1 MGITYKGISQR
12 TYTTGPE
19 VNRGGEGIVFE
30 VEGQAHLV
38 LKVYFEK
45 ISSEKVEKLKFMV
58 SMNSENLQRIAAWP
72 KDVVFDSRNL
82 VCGFVMKRLDRYVP
96 MHKLF
101 SPMDR
106 KVLFPDKG
114 YNFIVHVC
122 KNLVLAFCQ
131 LHESKIIAGDVNE
144 GNLLVNENGLVAF
157 IDCDSFQIVQNGKYH
172 FCEVGVPRYTPP
184 ELLNLSSFDRV
195 IRTTNTDIFSMA
207 ILIFQLLFLGRHP
220 FAGKPA
226 SNEELDEENAIRKMQ
241 FAYSLE
247 NHSKKLLPPPNSF
260 DFKSLSV
267 GLSKLFHR
275 AFEQIVNRPPA
286 IEWVDEL
293 SRFGQS
299 LIICGQSKIHSYPN
313 KLSSCPWCAFSKN
326 AGIVFFLDD
335 VYVSTGNLEGLE
347 KFVNGF
353 RIPDLKIKSLI
364 PDDKFKTEAPIVDE
378 KYIRYGKF
386 QKQIPIP
393 LVVIS
398 ILCAFYSVWSIVVGV
413 LIFVVLE
420 YVAPLSRRIHKE
432 NNRLREEFITISNEI
447 ERLTVL
453 YNNFGERNS
462 FLTMVQKYNEHLT
475 TLKTLPDK
483 FNNAKK
489 DLEQKLYSASINEY
503 MSRTF
508 IKNVKIS
515 GFGNAK
521 VEMLSDSGIHTAQ
534 DINKLQR
541 IKVIGIGPK
550 NIQILQAWQRQVAST
565 YVYRPD
571 THKLKAEMAMVN
583 QRINAEKV
591 QLESHI
597 RSQFQSLNTRKKII
611 EEECNRLA
619 DKINL
624 LKPSF
629 LQAEAEYKIF
639 KNLLI
644 LT

>member
-1 MGITYKGISQR
+1 MSQR
-12 TYTTGPE
+12 IYTTGRE
-19 VNRGGEGIVFE
+19 VNRGGEGIVFD
-30 VEGQAHLV
+30 VEGQANLV
-38 LKVYFEK
+38 LKVYLENITAEK
-45 ISSEKVEKLKFMV
+45 LDKLKFMV
-58 SMNSENLQRIAAWP
+58 AMNSENLQRIAAWP
-72 KDVVFDSRNL
+72 IDVVFDSRNQA
-82 VCGFVMKRLDRYVP
+82 CGFVMKKLDRFVP

-106 KVLFPDKG
+106 KVLFPNKG

-131 LHESKIIAGDVNE
+131 LHESKIVAGDVNE

-157 IDCDSFQIVQNGKYH
+157 IDCDSFQVVQNGKYH

-195 IRTTNTDIFSMA
+195 IRTSNTDIFSMA

-241 FAYSLE
+241 FAYSLD
-247 NHSKKLLPPPNSF
+247 NHSKRLLPPPNSL

-267 GLSKLFHR
+267 GLSSLFHR
-275 AFEQIVNRPPA
+275 TFEQTVNRPRA

-299 LIICGQSKIHSYPN
+299 LIICNQSKLHSYPS

-326 AGIVFFLDD
+326 SGIVFFLDD

-347 KFVNGF
+347 QFVNGF
-353 RIPDLKIKSLI
+353 TIPDLKIKGLI
-364 PDDKFKTEAPIVDE
+364 PDDKFKIEAPIVDE
-378 KYIRYGKF
+378 KYITYGKF
-386 QKQIPIP
+386 QKQIPSP
-393 LVVIS
+393 LIVIS
-398 ILCAFYSVWSIVVGV
+398 VFCAFYSVWSIVVG
-413 LIFVVLE
+413 LFLFIILE

-432 NNRLREEFITISNEI
+432 NNRLREEFTAVSKEM
-447 ERLTVL
+447 ERLTSL
-453 YNNFGERNS
+453 YNNDGDRKV
-462 FLTMVQKYNEHLT
+462 FLTMLPKYNECLT
-475 TLKTLPDK
+475 ALKNLPDK
-483 FNNAKK
+483 FNTARKEI
-489 DLEQKLYSASINEY
+489 EQNMFSASINEY
-503 MSRTF
+503 LSRIY
-508 IKNVKIS
+508 IKKVKIS

-571 THKLKAEMAMVN
+571 TQRLKAEIAAVN

-597 RSQFQSLNTRKKII
+597 RSQFQSLNSRRKLI
-611 EEECNRLA
+611 EEEYNKLA
-619 DKINL
+619 DQINSL
-624 LKPSF
+624 RPAF
-629 LQAEAEYKIF
+629 LQAEAEYKVF
-639 KNLLI
+639 KKLLI